1 MTRKSAL
8 LILLAGGHIDV
19 PTRESLCIN
28 RDTVLKLHDLVKLV
42 VGEVKA
48 NGKFPLE
55 YDANIPQD
63 GMCVVRRGWRYGC
76 ISQRT
81 RADNPTVV
89 AEQCEKSYF
98 LCSSAVKDYL
108 RWNLNLPGRLDGI
121 KVV

>member
-19 PTRESLCIN
+19 PTRDSLCIN

-55 YDANIPQD
+55 HDANIPQD
-63 GMCVVRRGWRYGC
+63 GMCVVRKGWRYSC
-76 ISQRT
+76 ISLRT